1 MGKFG
6 QVWASLSKFGQ
17 VRTRKIVTFE
27 TFMILK
33 TLGNL
38 REEETSRELQIAKKR
53 EYKLSGK
60 EKEKVGS
67 RIRRRLS
74 AN

>member
-1 MGKFG
+1 M
-6 QVWASLSKFGQ
+6 
-17 VRTRKIVTFE
+17 
-27 TFMILK
+27 
-33 TLGNL
+33 NL

-53 EYKLSGK
+53 EYKLSGEEEKK
-60 EKEKVGS
+60 EKEEEEKVGS

>member
-1 MGKFG
+1 MRVRVSTQKFWVSVYTTPKG
-6 QVWASLSKFGQ
+6 TK
-17 VRTRKIVTFE
+17 
-27 TFMILK
+27 
-33 TLGNL
+33 GNL

-53 EYKLSGK
+53 EYKLSGEK
-60 EKEKVGS
+60 KKEEKEEEEEKAGS

>member
-1 MGKFG
+1 M
-6 QVWASLSKFGQ
+6 
-17 VRTRKIVTFE
+17 TFE

-38 REEETSRELQIAKKR
+38 REEETSWELQIAKKR

-60 EKEKVGS
+60 EKEKEEEKEKVGS

>member
-1 MGKFG
+1 M
-6 QVWASLSKFGQ
+6 
-17 VRTRKIVTFE
+17 TFE

-53 EYKLSGK
+53 EYKLSGEKKK
-60 EKEKVGS
+60 EEEKVGS
-67 RIRRRLS
+67 RIR
-74 AN
+74 